1 MLKQFAPVGFFLL
14 FATCSGTC
22 QNALP
27 NAPSAQS
34 AMLVRGLNAF
44 PVFATFTPEI
54 VESAAAWRQSAF
66 VLPEKSVPNPERT
79 NTFLEK
85 YLNPTVPQHAAS
97 DQFSDSGKWMGRASN
112 AAARVFFTRDE
123 TGRERVNTSYF
134 VRAFTAVAADTASRP
149 YWRRSATGPVS
160 DLGSTMGNDAGM
172 NLLHEFEPG
181 IQHLVKTH
189 APRFVLKMIGEHV
202 SHN

>member
-14 FATCSGTC
+14 FATCSGAC

-27 NAPSAQS
+27 NAPSAQP
-34 AMLVRGLNAF
+34 AMQVRGLNTF
-44 PVFATFTPEI
+44 PVFATFTPRVI
-54 VESAAAWRQSAF
+54 ESAAAWRQSAL
-66 VLPEKSVPNPERT
+66 VLPENSVLNPKRT
-79 NTFLEK
+79 NTFLER
-85 YLNPTVPQHAAS
+85 YLNPAVPRRLS
-97 DQFSDSGKWMGRASN
+97 SEPLSESTSLMGRASN
-112 AAARVFFTRDE
+112 AAARVFLTRDE

-134 VRAFTAVAADTASRP
+134 VRALTAVAADTASRP

-160 DLGSTMGNDAGM
+160 DLGSTMGNDAGL
-172 NLLHEFEPG
+172 NLLHEFQPG
-181 IQHLVKTH
+181 IEHLMKNH

>member
-1 MLKQFAPVGFFLL
+1 MLKQFAPIGFFLL
-14 FATCSGTC
+14 FATCSGAC

-34 AMLVRGLNAF
+34 AMLVRRLNAF
-44 PVFATFTPEI
+44 PVFATFTPAI

-66 VLPEKSVPNPERT
+66 SSPEVSNQEKS
-79 NTFLEK
+79 NTFLGK
-85 YLNPTVPQHAAS
+85 YLNPVVTRPGGAYS
-97 DQFSDSGKWMGRASN
+97 PDNGTMMGRATN
-112 AAARVFFTRDE
+112 AAWRVFFTRDE

-189 APRFVLKMIGEHV
+189 APRFVLKMIGEHA